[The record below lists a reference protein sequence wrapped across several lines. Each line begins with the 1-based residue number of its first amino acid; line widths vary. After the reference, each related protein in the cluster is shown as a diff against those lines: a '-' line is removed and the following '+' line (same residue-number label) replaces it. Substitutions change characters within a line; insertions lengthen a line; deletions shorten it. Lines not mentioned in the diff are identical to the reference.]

1 MNKEEVKRKH
11 PYHPQEPYYP
21 PSQPFFSSRNLP
33 KIIGIGVIVCI
44 IMLFVGTLLTAG
56 AYYIDVEDADDI
68 DFQRS
73 ILATTVLVGGI
84 GLFVLG
90 LITTA
95 AFIQIHDLSERQ
107 RIVLGMI
114 LVGTIFAFAIL
125 IR

>member
-1 MNKEEVKRKH
+1 
-11 PYHPQEPYYP
+11 
-21 PSQPFFSSRNLP
+21 
-33 KIIGIGVIVCI
+33 
-44 IMLFVGTLLTAG
+44 MLFVGTLLTAG
-56 AYYIDVEDADDI
+56 AYYVDVEDADDI